1 MNYYNLLIINY
12 WSFSVAGIG
21 IKNRNAKANA
31 AGSRWEYQE
40 APRDAPEQGDG
51 WDIACNFFKLF

>member
-1 MNYYNLLIINY
+1 MFTINY

-31 AGSRWEYQE
+31 ASSRWEYQE

-51 WDIACNFFKLF
+51 WAIACNFFKLP